1 MKYIKCQLPAHCKNK
16 QHVEIQTLTEIG
28 MPWLALLQFV
38 FINKATS
45 LLLGGRNLE
54 GYKRTG
60 HILNGPLHKD
70 RIWKRGAHVNIV
82 CWSRLRAQLKAS
94 VEEVPQKVEVLRDA
108 DNREKEFQQLKA
120 QLREDMEKEVSL
132 HKSMSE
138 QAMACI
144 KADLERQVQM

>member
-1 MKYIKCQLPAHCKNK
+1 
-16 QHVEIQTLTEIG
+16 
-28 MPWLALLQFV
+28 
-38 FINKATS
+38 
-45 LLLGGRNLE
+45 
-54 GYKRTG
+54 
-60 HILNGPLHKD
+60 
-70 RIWKRGAHVNIV
+70 
-82 CWSRLRAQLKAS
+82 
-94 VEEVPQKVEVLRDA
+94 VEVLRDA

>member
-1 MKYIKCQLPAHCKNK
+1 M
-16 QHVEIQTLTEIG
+16 
-28 MPWLALLQFV
+28 
-38 FINKATS
+38 
-45 LLLGGRNLE
+45 
-54 GYKRTG
+54 
-60 HILNGPLHKD
+60 
-70 RIWKRGAHVNIV
+70 
-82 CWSRLRAQLKAS
+82 RAQLKAS

>member
-1 MKYIKCQLPAHCKNK
+1 
-16 QHVEIQTLTEIG
+16 
-28 MPWLALLQFV
+28 
-38 FINKATS
+38 
-45 LLLGGRNLE
+45 
-54 GYKRTG
+54 
-60 HILNGPLHKD
+60 
-70 RIWKRGAHVNIV
+70 
-82 CWSRLRAQLKAS
+82 LRAQLKAS

>member
-1 MKYIKCQLPAHCKNK
+1 M
-16 QHVEIQTLTEIG
+16 
-28 MPWLALLQFV
+28 
-38 FINKATS
+38 
-45 LLLGGRNLE
+45 
-54 GYKRTG
+54 
-60 HILNGPLHKD
+60 
-70 RIWKRGAHVNIV
+70 NIV
-82 CWSRLRAQLKAS
+82 CWNRLRAQLKAS

>member
-1 MKYIKCQLPAHCKNK
+1 M
-16 QHVEIQTLTEIG
+16 
-28 MPWLALLQFV
+28 
-38 FINKATS
+38 
-45 LLLGGRNLE
+45 GGRNLE

-70 RIWKRGAHVNIV
+70 RIWERGAHVNII